1 MGSYTSIE
9 AGFEVSIPDIDKALG
24 QITVHPGRDAI
35 VTLVDRYNPKTGV
48 KTQKNSK
55 VPAIKPF
62 QRITIHYGGQLYI
75 DKLVTDTWGKIPEKQ
90 LAEAWN
96 LLGMGM
102 APRQQQSDNRYW
114 ELMERLTH
122 DLKCELTCGTWGDF
136 YVITDTGLQ
145 PPGRDAI
152 SLKYYDDPAVRA
164 KISDLQARL
173 EGVGFQGLNFEF
185 IPVFHE

>member
-35 VTLVDRYNPKTGV
+35 VTVVDRYDPKTGV
-48 KTQKNSK
+48 KTQKNTK

-62 QRITIHYGGQLYI
+62 QRITIHYGGQVYI
-75 DKLVTDTWGKIPEKQ
+75 DKLVTDTWEKIPEKQ
-90 LAEAWN
+90 LAEAWK
-96 LLGMGM
+96 LLGM
-102 APRQQQSDNRYW
+102 APIHPQDNQYGD
-114 ELMERLTH
+114 LMEHLTH
-122 DLKCELTCGTWGDF
+122 DLKCELSWGEWGEYF
-136 YVITDTGLQ
+136 VITDKGLQ
-145 PPGRDAI
+145 PPGCGAI

-164 KISDLQARL
+164 KISDLQVRL
-173 EGVGFQGLNFEF
+173 GGAGFQGLDFEF